1 MLALTRAIAVCVR
14 LCSLDADGFPTA
26 EAQLASSAGGL
37 QQEAS
42 DPDQVL
48 GEAQMLLLEQQ
59 AEAPFEDDLAA
70 SVFNAS
76 QASYSVAASTSFS
89 SRPGAMSRQSSKQ
102 AAPAASA
109 SFKHSS
115 GSGTAGGKQQLQPWL
130 SGKAKQAG
138 ANQRFLK
145 QYSLDKKGQF
155 AP

>member
-1 MLALTRAIAVCVR
+1 MPYVG

-42 DPDQVL
+42 DPDQGL

-76 QASYSVAASTSFS
+76 QASYSVAASTS
-89 SRPGAMSRQSSKQ
+89 SRPGELSRQSSKQ
-102 AAPAASA
+102 VAPAASA

-115 GSGTAGGKQQLQPWL
+115 GSGAAGGKQQLQPWL

-138 ANQRFLK
+138 TN
-145 QYSLDKKGQF
+145 
-155 AP
+155 P

>member
-1 MLALTRAIAVCVR
+1 VY
-14 LCSLDADGFPTA
+14 SLDADGFPTA
-26 EAQLASSAGGL
+26 EAQLASAAGGL

-42 DPDQVL
+42 DPDQGDL
-48 GEAQMLLLEQQ
+48 GEVQMLLLEQQ

-76 QASYSVAASTSFS
+76 QASYSIAASTSFA
-89 SRPGAMSRQSSKQ
+89 SRPGELSRQSSKQ
-102 AAPAASA
+102 AAPSASA
-109 SFKHSS
+109 SFKH
-115 GSGTAGGKQQLQPWL
+115 GSGAGAGGKQQLQPWL

-145 QYSLDKKGQF
+145 QYSLDKKGLF